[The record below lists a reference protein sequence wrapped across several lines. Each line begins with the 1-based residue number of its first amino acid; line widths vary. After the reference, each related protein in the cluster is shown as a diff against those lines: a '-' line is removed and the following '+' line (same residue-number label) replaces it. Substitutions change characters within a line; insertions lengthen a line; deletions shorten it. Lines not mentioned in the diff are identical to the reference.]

1 MVKTDQELEVKFYLS
16 QPDRLLEKIER
27 LKGDLISPRVFEL
40 NLRFDLPTRELTKNF
55 QVLRLRKD
63 NASHL
68 TYKGPAQDR
77 VDVSARQEIEFEV
90 SDFDSARAF
99 LEALGYEAYIS
110 YEKYRATY
118 SLDNVLIVIDEMPY
132 GWFVEIEGPDAESIK
147 SVAEKLQL
155 KWETRITV
163 SYMALFQKVKDNLK
177 SEFSDLTFEKF
188 DGVKVSAKDLDI
200 IPAD

>member
-1 MVKTDQELEVKFYLS
+1 VKTDQELEVKFYLS
-16 QPDRLLEKIER
+16 HPDRLLEKIEK
-27 LKGDLISPRVFEL
+27 LKGDLVSPRVFEL

-55 QVLRLRKD
+55 RVLRLRKD
-63 NASHL
+63 NTSHL

-99 LEALGYEAYIS
+99 FEALGYEAYIR
-110 YEKYRATY
+110 YEKYRVTY
-118 SLDNVLIVIDEMPY
+118 SLDNVLVVIDEMPY

-147 SVAEKLQL
+147 LVTEKLQL

-163 SYMALFQKVKDNLK
+163 SYMALFQQVRDNLK
-177 SEFSDLTFEKF
+177 LEFSDLTFGNF
-188 DGVKVSAKDLDI
+188 NGVKVSAKDLNV